1 MYLLI
6 PLPITVESWARSQ
19 TRQASDMTRCFYFYR
34 DKPKTKHCLCG
45 ITLIQCDKCIIYY
58 QISHVIAAWC
68 SHSKTVFQDYLQNRH
83 QPRAQARTS
92 YNSPVSAIRRPR
104 RDAVNIDIWFHAQNR
119 LVFHLRRHL
128 ELISMD
134 VMWVMF
140 LSSSNLLLRA
150 SRFYRHWSVSDV
162 SDASGTSLR
171 ITHHASSDLRM
182 YGSTQYRNLWQAL
195 LTFKTFFWLSINII
209 ADSHNYNSDSHN
221 YNSTSRNWFEDISN
235 YNCTSKNSN

>member
-1 MYLLI
+1 
-6 PLPITVESWARSQ
+6 
-19 TRQASDMTRCFYFYR
+19 MTRCFSFYR

-58 QISHVIAAWC
+58 QMSLVIAAWC
-68 SHSKTVFQDYLQNRH
+68 SHGKTVFQDYLQNRH

-119 LVFHLRRHL
+119 LVFHLGRHL

-182 YGSTQYRNLWQAL
+182 YGSTQYGNQARY
-195 LTFKTFFWLSINII
+195 
-209 ADSHNYNSDSHN
+209 A
-221 YNSTSRNWFEDISN
+221 SN
-235 YNCTSKNSN
+235 YDVGISGFVYFNRPSSRFNEPFTFIMYTLFVYCLLFIL